1 MKAKE
6 TTRSL
11 KEKDIVRNWHKVDVK
26 GKVLGR
32 VVPEIAKLLQG
43 KNKKDYAPYLDCGDY
58 VVVVNASQ
66 VVVTGRKANTITYR
80 RYSGYPGGLKEEKF
94 ADLISSNP
102 KKIVEA
108 AVSGMLPK
116 NKFRTDRLRRMFVF
130 KDENHN
136 YNDKFTK

>member
-1 MKAKE
+1 MKATA
-6 TTRSL
+6 TTKSL
-11 KEKDIVRNWHKVDVK
+11 KEKDIKRNWHKIDVK

-43 KNKKDYAPYLDCGDY
+43 KNKVDYAPYLDCGDY

-66 VVVTGRKANTITYR
+66 VELTGRKASTKTYR

-94 ADLISSNP
+94 SDLLTSNP
-102 KKIVEA
+102 KKIVEN

-116 NKFRTDRLRRMFVF
+116 NKFRTDRLRRMHVF
-130 KDENHN
+130 KDENHKFS
-136 YNDKFTK
+136 DKFSK